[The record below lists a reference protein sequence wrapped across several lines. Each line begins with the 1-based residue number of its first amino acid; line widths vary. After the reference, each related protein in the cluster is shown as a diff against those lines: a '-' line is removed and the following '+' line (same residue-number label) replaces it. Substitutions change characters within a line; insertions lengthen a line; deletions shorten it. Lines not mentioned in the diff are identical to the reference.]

1 MTSADIHRNSSHS
14 RPGGAATPRPHDF
27 WLTSRQ
33 WFMVATLMLV
43 MLSSLPSVW
52 KAIEPF
58 DPEMDYRVP
67 YATSQDYWL
76 FQRHLETSLPERP
89 VFFVGDSVVWGEYV
103 TADSTW
109 TAFLNQRRQEGDQS
123 FVNLALNGL
132 YPLALEGLVTHYAGP
147 LEQSRVMLHF
157 NLLWMSSPQ
166 ADLSE
171 PKQQIFNHPTLVP
184 QWWPSVPSYHAS
196 FEMRLS
202 SSIGHHWPWLA
213 WVRHLNIQYWDQKDP
228 YAWTLA
234 DDGQYPPS
242 YPHTYHFPWEVVDGK
257 LQGAPEADPDRGM
270 QSSRHKAWS
279 LDGKGTQR
287 YPWVDLNQSLQWQ
300 AFQRLC
306 RLMKARKNDLL
317 VIIGPFNKHLLAP
330 ENRESLEQLER
341 LACDWFESEGIPFHA
356 PPTLESRLYG
366 DASHPLTEGYALLA
380 DHLWETPLFKTWLK
394 SPKP

>member
-1 MTSADIHRNSSHS
+1 MTSADIHVNSSHS

-27 WLTSRQ
+27 WLTSKQ

-76 FQRHLETSLPERP
+76 FQRHLETRIPEKP

-109 TAFLNQRRQEGDQS
+109 TAFLNQRREEGDQS

-171 PKQQIFNHPTLVP
+171 PKQQVFNHPT
-184 QWWPSVPSYHAS
+184 SV
-196 FEMRLS
+196 R
-202 SSIGHHWPWLA
+202 
-213 WVRHLNIQYWDQKDP
+213 RHSCQYI
-228 YAWTLA
+228 AGCL
-234 DDGQYPPS
+234 
-242 YPHTYHFPWEVVDGK
+242 
-257 LQGAPEADPDRGM
+257 LDRK
-270 QSSRHKAWS
+270 RPK
-279 LDGKGTQR
+279 
-287 YPWVDLNQSLQWQ
+287 
-300 AFQRLC
+300 C
-306 RLMKARKNDLL
+306 
-317 VIIGPFNKHLLAP
+317 
-330 ENRESLEQLER
+330 NRE
-341 LACDWFESEGIPFHA
+341 GFHH
-356 PPTLESRLYG
+356 TH
-366 DASHPLTEGYALLA
+366 SHLT
-380 DHLWETPLFKTWLK
+380 
-394 SPKP
+394 

>member
-1 MTSADIHRNSSHS
+1 MTSADIHVNSNHSH
-14 RPGGAATPRPHDF
+14 PGGAATPRPHGF

-171 PKQQIFNHPTLVP
+171 PKQQVFNHPTLVP
-184 QWWPSVPSYHAS
+184 QWWPGIPSYHAS

-202 SSIGHHWPWLA
+202 SSIGHHWPWFP

-242 YPHTYHFPWEVVDGK
+242 
-257 LQGAPEADPDRGM
+257 
-270 QSSRHKAWS
+270 
-279 LDGKGTQR
+279 
-287 YPWVDLNQSLQWQ
+287 
-300 AFQRLC
+300 
-306 RLMKARKNDLL
+306 
-317 VIIGPFNKHLLAP
+317 
-330 ENRESLEQLER
+330 
-341 LACDWFESEGIPFHA
+341 
-356 PPTLESRLYG
+356 
-366 DASHPLTEGYALLA
+366 
-380 DHLWETPLFKTWLK
+380 
-394 SPKP
+394 